1 MSAEYEGLE
10 PSLRNV
16 IDQKTLKWVFVGG
29 KSKFLELKKV
39 LSSTYL
45 PACFRERGCWKDD
58 MQLFSCDPIIKSKRV
73 SADP

>member
-29 KSKFLELKKV
+29 KVETDKS
-39 LSSTYL
+39 
-45 PACFRERGCWKDD
+45 AKD
-58 MQLFSCDPIIKSKRV
+58 
-73 SADP
+73 